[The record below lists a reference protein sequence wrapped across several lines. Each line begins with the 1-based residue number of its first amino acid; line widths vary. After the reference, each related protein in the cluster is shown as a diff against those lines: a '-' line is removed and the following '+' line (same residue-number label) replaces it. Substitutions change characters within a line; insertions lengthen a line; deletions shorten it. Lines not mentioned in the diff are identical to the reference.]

1 MIFFN
6 EAEYNNRAY
15 LKDIQSEIKLV
26 LFLISE
32 YVWELSI
39 LKMTHQK
46 RMGKKTVM
54 LYKALTAMIRE
65 DNLVIQEKEIHSLK

>member
-1 MIFFN
+1 MKQNITI
-6 EAEYNNRAY
+6 ETY

-32 YVWELSI
+32 CLRIEYTQNDTPE
-39 LKMTHQK
+39 TN
-46 RMGKKTVM
+46 GPKTLM

-65 DNLVIQEKEIHSLK
+65 DNLVIQEKEIHS